1 MGLEVCSVLN
11 FKLKIDI
18 TICVI
23 TGKDGRHAAEALR
36 DLISRYPEVD
46 GNIVHFKNHTNKR
59 LDPFK

>member
-11 FKLKIDI
+11 FKLKVDI

-46 GNIVHFKNHTNKR
+46 GNIVHSKF
-59 LDPFK
+59 